1 MNLFKD
7 TWVNTVFEG
16 RNQEYGAYTLRKENG
31 KVTLLALFIGAFV
44 FSLAIS
50 APVISK
56 MLAKEEVV
64 EEQAPIDT
72 KIIMMDILEP
82 IKQPEEII
90 EKPIIQKETKTVQ
103 EVVKHVPPV
112 IVEKETVQQEITSVD
127 ELKDKIAGSKNI
139 EADLEAGEVVIE
151 GLISDKNLD
160 AEVVEDVNKIYTAV
174 EVMPEYPGGINEFR
188 KYIMNKFNTPNIDR
202 DLKGQIIVTFVVEPD
217 GSLSNIKAVRDLGY
231 GTGKEAE
238 RVIRSSKK
246 WSPGVQNGRKVRV
259 NYTFP
264 IVLNVTTR

>member
-7 TWVNTVFEG
+7 TWVDTVFEG
-16 RNQEYGAYTLRKENG
+16 RNQEYGAYTMRKENG

-56 MLAKEEVV
+56 MLSKDEVV
-64 EEQAPIDT
+64 EDKAPIDT
-72 KIIMMDILEP
+72 KIVIMDILEP

-112 IVEKETVQQEITSVD
+112 IVEKETVEQEITSVD
-127 ELKDKIAGSKNI
+127 DLKDKIAGSKNI
-139 EADLEAGEVVIE
+139 EADLDAGEVVIE
-151 GLISDKNLD
+151 GLISDKNVD
-160 AEVVEDVNKIYTAV
+160 AEVIDDKKIYTAV

-188 KYIMNKFNTPNIDR
+188 NYVMNKFIAPEIDR

-238 RVIRSSKK
+238 RVIKSSKK
-246 WSPGVQNGRKVRV
+246 WNPGVQNGRKVRV

-264 IVLNVTTR
+264 IILNVRGR